1 MCLYVEFSFSSFLFV
16 WYLCVYNIPEVS
28 SALDFPSW
36 VSAFSQLVGLRVL
49 CSAQSLGAP
58 PHSFLFLPPWG
69 RQPLTSASLV
79 RPSLGLPV
87 CLAVVSTLRI
97 LRHRGHCGRCL
108 WLLHPGNAGDP
119 CYHPWAWGAVG
130 GSLPFVEP
138 WDEAGLSQRG
148 LPGFMPSPFSFLD
161 ERRVG
166 PEEAGQAE
174 SSRMQEPHQHDHSKC
189 QFWCHLPRRLNLAG
203 VGLLRSCCWSRQH
216 SRDKQH
222 SRHKLQQS
230 YLLCQRC
237 RK

>member
-58 PHSFLFLPPWG
+58 PHSFSSCPRGEGSPSLLLLSSGPRLVSLSAWPWSAPSVDSRHWG
-69 RQPLTSASLV
+69 R
-79 RPSLGLPV
+79 
-87 CLAVVSTLRI
+87 
-97 LRHRGHCGRCL
+97 CGRCL

-119 CYHPWAWGAVG
+119 CYHPWARGAVG